1 MTLLLVKNLKA
12 HYSGDR
18 MEDYVILVDKDDN
31 PIGKEEKVKCHLPNG
46 KLHRAFTALIFN
58 GDGNLLLTK
67 RSESKML
74 WPNVWDG
81 TFASHPRV
89 DEKYYPSAA
98 ERRMPE
104 ELGIGLDLHYRNRF
118 EYHVPYKDVG
128 SENEICGTLIG
139 TMERRITSE
148 HDNWNNFKPPVNKD
162 EISEIK
168 WISPDELKNELE
180 QNADAY
186 CPWMV
191 IALLLLDSKADSV
204 EGKSMLT
211 RFNSL
216 ITKWASDDLKPVYE
230 NAIKHYIPDNNWR
243 LVP

>member
-1 MTLLLVKNLKA
+1 M
-12 HYSGDR
+12 D
-18 MEDYVILVDKDDN
+18 EYVILVDKEDN
-31 PIGKEEKVKCHLPNG
+31 PIGKEDKVKCHLPNG

-58 GDGNLLLTK
+58 GDGKLLLTK
-67 RSESKML
+67 RSEGKML
-74 WPNVWDG
+74 WPNDWDG
-81 TFASHPRV
+81 TVASHPRESETYV
-89 DEKYYPSAA
+89 SSA

-104 ELGIGLDLHYRNRF
+104 EIGFSCKMNYVNKF

-139 TMERRITSE
+139 TIDSFDESSMI
-148 HDNWNNFKPPVNKD
+148 KD

-168 WISPDELKNELE
+168 WINPDELKNELE
-180 QNADAY
+180 QNRDVY

-191 IALLLLDSKADSV
+191 IALYFLADSDSNTL
-204 EGKSMLT
+204 EK
-211 RFNSL
+211 FNSL
-216 ITKWASDDLKPVYE
+216 ITKWASDDLKRVYQ

>member
-1 MTLLLVKNLKA
+1 
-12 HYSGDR
+12 
-18 MEDYVILVDKDDN
+18 MEEYVILVDENDN

-58 GDGNLLLTK
+58 NEGKLLLTK
-67 RSESKML
+67 RSEGKML
-74 WPNVWDG
+74 WPNDWDG
-81 TFASHPRV
+81 TVASHPR
-89 DEKYYPSAA
+89 ESETYSSSA

-104 ELGIGLDLHYRNRF
+104 EIGISCKMNYVNKF
-118 EYHVPYKDVG
+118 EYHVPYKDIG

-139 TMERRITSE
+139 TIDSFDESSMI
-148 HDNWNNFKPPVNKD
+148 KD

-168 WISPDELKNELE
+168 WINPDELKNELE
-180 QNADAY
+180 HNRDVY

-191 IALLLLDSKADSV
+191 IALYFLADSDPNTL
-204 EGKSMLT
+204 EK
-211 RFNSL
+211 FNSL

-243 LVP
+243 LVE